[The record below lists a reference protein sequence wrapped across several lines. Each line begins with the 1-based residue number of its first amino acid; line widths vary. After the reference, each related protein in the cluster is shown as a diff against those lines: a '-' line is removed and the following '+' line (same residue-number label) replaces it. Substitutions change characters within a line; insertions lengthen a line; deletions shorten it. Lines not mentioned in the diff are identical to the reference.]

1 MIENFEKL
9 VITFFL
15 VKFLEQVIRFDKSQK
30 NTTNN
35 EKNVKINKI
44 NRSMRDL

>member
-9 VITFFL
+9 VMTFFL

>member
-1 MIENFEKL
+1 MIENFVKL
-9 VITFFL
+9 VMTFFL

>member
-9 VITFFL
+9 VMTFFL

-44 NRSMRDL
+44 NRSMGDL